1 MLRNTKLY
9 LRYAE
14 GFGEASESTKK
25 EKSCDDPHF
34 VYS

>member
-1 MLRNTKLY
+1 MLRNTKWY

-25 EKSCDDPHF
+25 EGGDKVSF